1 MAHSP
6 LKMFKQFHNK
16 RVLVSG
22 QGPILEISKNL
33 GFTNVCTVE
42 DIRKA
47 FPVLDVV
54 DQKRRDNMVMWKR
67 SSKQN
72 SLKSAYNLLFT
83 PSVEDYRPKLST
95 HRSRSANARTC
106 RMGFCLATDS

>member
-22 QGPILEISKNL
+22 QGPIHEISKQL

-42 DIRKA
+42 DIRRA

-54 DQKRRDNMVMWKR
+54 DQKRRDNMVR
-67 SSKQN
+67 
-72 SLKSAYNLLFT
+72 LFLQ
-83 PSVEDYRPKLST
+83 EFNFYCQL
-95 HRSRSANARTC
+95 N
-106 RMGFCLATDS
+106 

>member
-22 QGPILEISKNL
+22 QGPIHEISKNL
-33 GFTNVCTVE
+33 GFTNVCTVD

-54 DQKRRDNMVMWKR
+54 DQRRRDNMVNTHLTIPSLIEIIIPFNR
-67 SSKQN
+67 SN
-72 SLKSAYNLLFT
+72 SR
-83 PSVEDYRPKLST
+83 E
-95 HRSRSANARTC
+95 H
-106 RMGFCLATDS
+106 

>member
-22 QGPILEISKNL
+22 QGPIHEISKNL

-42 DIRKA
+42 DIRNA

-54 DQKRRDNMVMWKR
+54 DQKRRDKMVSIQKLFYKLQTGR
-67 SSKQN
+67 RY
-72 SLKSAYNLLFT
+72 LTLLFSYHRQGKSIRIFRT
-83 PSVEDYRPKLST
+83 SKL
-95 HRSRSANARTC
+95 
-106 RMGFCLATDS
+106 

>member
-22 QGPILEISKNL
+22 QGPIREISKQL
-33 GFTNVCTVE
+33 GFTNICTVK

-47 FPVLDVV
+47 YPMLDVV
-54 DQKRRDNMVMWKR
+54 DQKRRENLVIFR
-67 SSKQN
+67 YSK
-72 SLKSAYNLLFT
+72 
-83 PSVEDYRPKLST
+83 
-95 HRSRSANARTC
+95 
-106 RMGFCLATDS
+106 

>member
-22 QGPILEISKNL
+22 QGPIHEISKNL
-33 GFTNVCTVE
+33 GFTNVCTVD

-54 DQKRRDNMVMWKR
+54 DQRRRDNMVNTHLTSPSLIEIIISFNR
-67 SSKQN
+67 SN
-72 SLKSAYNLLFT
+72 SREHWIRISHRLK
-83 PSVEDYRPKLST
+83 P
-95 HRSRSANARTC
+95 
-106 RMGFCLATDS
+106 

>member
-22 QGPILEISKNL
+22 QGPIHEISKNL

-54 DQKRRDNMVMWKR
+54 DQKRRETMVMNYSQFFLTKLKYSNEL
-67 SSKQN
+67 SS
-72 SLKSAYNLLFT
+72 
-83 PSVEDYRPKLST
+83 
-95 HRSRSANARTC
+95 
-106 RMGFCLATDS
+106 